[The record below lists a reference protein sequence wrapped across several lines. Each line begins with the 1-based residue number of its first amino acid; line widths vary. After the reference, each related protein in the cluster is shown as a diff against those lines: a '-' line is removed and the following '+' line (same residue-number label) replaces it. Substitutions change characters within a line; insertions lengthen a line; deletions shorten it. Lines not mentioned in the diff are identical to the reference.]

1 MRIYALLLGVV
12 FTSAY
17 GYAAHV
23 AVSSARGGRH
33 SDSKPTATAAAD
45 DPTDRIWY
53 GGVLDPITVESGGG
67 GGSAKTTAVSKSRLF
82 DRPAARCFTAAS

>member
-17 GYAAHV
+17 GYAADV

-33 SDSKPTATAAAD
+33 SDSKAAATAAAA

-53 GGVLDPITVESGGG
+53 GGVLDPITVESGRGDS
-67 GGSAKTTAVSKSRLF
+67 SAKTTAVSKSRLF
-82 DRPAARCFTAAS
+82 DRPAVRCFTAAS